1 MLEALVSLSLPN
13 MGTRE
18 ADPTKILLT
27 VQMTIY
33 PSQWLSRAWP
43 YSIYSIVQ
51 HVFTNLDPALSFI
64 SWSSL

>member
-1 MLEALVSLSLPN
+1 MSEALVSLSLPN

-33 PSQWLSRAWP
+33 PSQWLSKAWP
-43 YSIYSIVQ
+43 YSI
-51 HVFTNLDPALSFI
+51 
-64 SWSSL
+64 

>member
-1 MLEALVSLSLPN
+1 MSEALVSLNLPN

-33 PSQWLSRAWP
+33 PSQ
-43 YSIYSIVQ
+43 
-51 HVFTNLDPALSFI
+51 
-64 SWSSL
+64 